1 MAGELLAERLATV
14 RRRIADAAE
23 SVGRDPDGVDLLAVT
38 KGWGADA
45 AEAALT
51 LGLTRLGEN
60 RVQEAEP
67 KIASLPAAEWHLI
80 GPLQSNKVRRAVNAF
95 AVLEAVDS
103 FRLLDRINA
112 ACHDAGIS
120 RTALLE
126 VNVANDPAKHGFA
139 GTELT
144 DALADGQLAECLDRN
159 SSIRVAGLMTVAPL
173 VSDPRDA
180 QPAFAGLRVL
190 RDRLEDG
197 LGRALPVLSM
207 GMSAD
212 LEIAVAEGATLVRLG
227 TALFGPRSV

>member
-38 KGWGADA
+38 KGWGTDA
-45 AEAALT
+45 AEAALA

-80 GPLQSNKVRRAVNAF
+80 GPLQSNKVRRAVSAF

-112 ACHDAGIS
+112 ACHDLGVS
-120 RTALLE
+120 RTVMLE

-139 GTELT
+139 GAELT
-144 DALADGQLAECLDRN
+144 EALVGGQLAECLDRS
-159 SSIRVAGLMTVAPL
+159 SSIRLAGLMTVAPL